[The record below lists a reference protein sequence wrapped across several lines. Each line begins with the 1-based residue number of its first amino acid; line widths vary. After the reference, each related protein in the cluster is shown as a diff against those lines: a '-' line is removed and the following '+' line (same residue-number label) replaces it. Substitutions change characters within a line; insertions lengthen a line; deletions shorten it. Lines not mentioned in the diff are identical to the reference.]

1 MEIRQLKNGLSLVP
15 ETQFEADVLAHM
27 FVGNEQR
34 KVVVKSGSSI
44 SDIMSVDILVS
55 NEKTYITDQAK
66 CKCDE
71 KVIYPG
77 SILDMLEKAGM
88 RS

>member
-15 ETQFEADVLAHM
+15 ETQFEADALAHM

-34 KVVVKSGSSI
+34 KVIVKSGSSI
-44 SDIMSVDILVS
+44 SDVMSVDILVS
-55 NEKTYITDQAK
+55 NEKTYITNQVK

-71 KVIYPG
+71 KKIYPG
-77 SILDMLEKAGM
+77 SILDQLAKASA
-88 RS
+88 RT